1 MTGKEDMPL
10 GGNHGP
16 RFMELVNRL
25 IELDAERAAIAG
37 RIKAAEAEAKAD
49 NFDVKAMRQA
59 IKLITGTGDIAAT
72 EDHRSAVGMYIA
84 TIAERI
90 TSEPP
95 VLDLEKVDDSETIA
109 RWQQRAAE
117 ILETGVR

>member
-1 MTGKEDMPL
+1 MTGKDDMPL

-25 IELDAERAAIAG
+25 IELDVERATVAA
-37 RIKAAEAEAKAD
+37 RIKAVEAEAKAE

-59 IKLITGTGDIAAT
+59 IKLITGAGDIAAT

-90 TSEPP
+90 AADPP
-95 VLDLEKVDDSETIA
+95 VLDLEKVDNSETIG